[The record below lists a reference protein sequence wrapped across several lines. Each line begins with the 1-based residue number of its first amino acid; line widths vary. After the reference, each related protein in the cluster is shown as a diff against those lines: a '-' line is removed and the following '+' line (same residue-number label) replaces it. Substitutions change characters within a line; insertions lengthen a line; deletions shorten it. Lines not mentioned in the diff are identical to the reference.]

1 MTKKSLLDRDNIELW
16 ILTPDEEAEIA
27 ELLAWDETIVE
38 PEDLFNTEQFKKL
51 SIWKKFY
58 LRLRVALSTYFQM
71 L

>member
-38 PEDLFNTEQFKKL
+38 PEDLFNTKEFKKL
-51 SIWKKFY
+51 SIWKRFY
-58 LRLRVALSTYFQM
+58 LRLRVALGTYFQM